1 MHKFTISLKNI
12 PFQIYIYIYIYIKKK
27 KKKDETKLSKENR
40 LTNLIEK
47 GGGER
52 VKLQEQS
59 IKQ

>member
-12 PFQIYIYIYIYIKKK
+12 PFQIYIYIYKKKK

>member
-12 PFQIYIYIYIYIKKK
+12 PFQIYIYKKRK
-27 KKKDETKLSKENR
+27 RKKKDETKLSKENR